1 MQISNQLNSVLQEY
15 VQKTSLGDTSFSD
28 MLEENLSKFDELED
42 KMKSITEQAKKDSDM
57 FKVFDF
63 MQIMNQLI
71 YGNVSDKERSKL
83 LAKAKEISQSV

>member
-1 MQISNQLNSVLQEY
+1 MQISNELNSVLQTY

-28 MLEENLSKFDELED
+28 MLEENLSKFDELEE
-42 KMKSITEQAKKDSDM
+42 KMQAIKQEAKKDSDM

-71 YGNVSDKERSKL
+71 YGNIDDKERSKL

>member
-42 KMKSITEQAKKDSDM
+42 KMKSITKQAKKDSDM